1 MHLETG
7 YQQTAED
14 RTLHRA
20 VLTPVRKAHLATSGT
35 LCILSND
42 YTALDEL
49 QSRQMFHLLTHQ
61 MPAALKNVLVQNMA
75 FKPGQVMKIK
85 GTVAEET
92 CSFAFNLGKDSQE
105 YSLHFNPRFDEHGD
119 SQTIVCNSMSSGAW
133 GEEHRDSEFPFEL
146 GKETKE
152 DTRKSVPKQSQSP
165 SAVAVRRISA
175 SKKIADM
182 L

>member
-1 MHLETG
+1 M
-7 YQQTAED
+7 
-14 RTLHRA
+14 
-20 VLTPVRKAHLATSGT
+20 TS
-35 LCILSND
+35 
-42 YTALDEL
+42 
-49 QSRQMFHLLTHQ
+49 
-61 MPAALKNVLVQNMA
+61 NVLVQNMA

-146 GKETKE
+146 GKETKVFISYQNDAFE
-152 DTRKSVPKQSQSP
+152 IKLPNDHVVKFPNRFGDQTLNYL
-165 SAVAVRRISA
+165 AVDGGFKLISF
-175 SKKIADM
+175 KV